1 MQPNAEGPFLLICGV
16 VAAALVWR
24 AHRRNSRGGSRASAS
39 HGSEFAPMVG
49 GVVDAMTQAAL
60 DRHRWLPLRHA
71 IVRDGVD
78 PKKLEAAFDD
88 ISAAF
93 APQQVDYSNTAYSKN
108 HWNLSCFMQY
118 TNGVAAGGINLAAG
132 APMLKV
138 CDSILA
144 DCDACFLKWYDELH
158 PRAKDATRT
167 LVRMQSFVTRYLPT
181 PDESHLPRHIDGANV
196 DGSLVL
202 GLPTYREFGDSGGL
216 TVWDG
221 EDDSEVFKY
230 PVASGEVCLLD
241 SRVWHQSNPITRG
254 ERWVIVIFYEVK
266 TERPNG
272 GRVLVAKPNGTT
284 ATTDGGSKVRQLLA
298 RRIKD
303 AAKRKTQTEAS
314 AAVDVAAWQSEEN
327 KLGREGN

>member
-1 MQPNAEGPFLLICGV
+1 
-16 VAAALVWR
+16 
-24 AHRRNSRGGSRASAS
+24 
-39 HGSEFAPMVG
+39 
-49 GVVDAMTQAAL
+49 
-60 DRHRWLPLRHA
+60 
-71 IVRDGVD
+71 
-78 PKKLEAAFDD
+78 
-88 ISAAF
+88 
-93 APQQVDYSNTAYSKN
+93 
-108 HWNLSCFMQY
+108 MQY

-230 PVASGEVCLLD
+230 PSLRARYACSTHVYGT
-241 SRVWHQSNPITRG
+241 SRTRSRG